1 MFVRRKLNK
10 SGSISVQLIDKGR
23 GQYKVVRTFGVAHT
37 DYEADLLENKAR
49 QYLKEMTGGQL
60 SLFAEP
66 SEGLVEEAL
75 SNVKGGQVQVAGP
88 ELIFGEIYN
97 RMGFGAIS
105 GKLFRSMVL
114 SRICE
119 GGSKLRAIDYL
130 EKSLGMYISAGEIY
144 QVLDGIC
151 FAPKAS
157 GGNIQTAVELIASE
171 HAKAVSG
178 SEEAFFVLTQLGFDA
193 PTADDLAK
201 AGFSKEKKVKCPQLF
216 VGLLMT
222 SSGTPVAYDIY
233 KSDSFK
239 GGKMATIVKRV
250 AGRHGF
256 KRPTVIADLALLTKT
271 NIKALDAGGYIHIP
285 IKKTKSEEDE
295 YHALAARIREAFTMN
310 RIDLQ
315 IRPVIHRRINRIKG
329 HACICFAA
337 GAILSELERMLKAAG
352 GGLTLDEAVEAIK
365 TIYRMNYISP
375 TTGRSVSALLQLD
388 ATQRAVYDIV
398 YKFT

>member
-49 QYLKEMTGGQL
+49 QYLKEMTGSRL

-66 SEGLVEEAL
+66 EEGLVEEAL

-88 ELIFGEIYN
+88 ELIFGELYN
-97 RMGFGAIS
+97 RLGFGAIS
-105 GKLFRSMVL
+105 GKLFRHLVL

-119 GGSKLRAIDYL
+119 GGSKLKAIDYL
-130 EKSLGMYISAGEIY
+130 QKSLGMDVAAVGIY
-144 QVLDGIC
+144 QVLDEIC

-157 GGNIQTAVELIASE
+157 GGNIQTAVERIAAE
-171 HAKAVSG
+171 HARAVDDSG
-178 SEEAFFVLTQLGFDA
+178 ETFFVLTQLGFEA
-193 PTADDLAK
+193 PAADDLSR

-216 VGLLMT
+216 TGLLMT

-233 KSDSFK
+233 KGDAFK
-239 GGKMATIVKRV
+239 GGKLVSVVKRL

-256 KRPTVIADLALLTKT
+256 KRPTVIADAPLLTRT
-271 NIKALDAGGYIHIP
+271 NIKALEAGGYNYVP

-315 IRPVIHRRINRIKG
+315 IRPVIHRRLNRIKG

-337 GAILSELERMLKAAG
+337 MAILAELERLLKFAG
-352 GGLTLDEAVEAIK
+352 AGLSPDDAIEAVK

-375 TTGRSVSALLQLD
+375 ATGRAVSALLQLD
-388 ATQRAVYDIV
+388 ANQRAVYDIV